1 MKPFGPH
8 IELLA
13 DCRAGRRRDIEPVP
27 AGRRVLPVAGA
38 TRPHHPNRALI
49 VAPLADKPGMLAA
62 RGTTEGAVIVGH
74 LQRFFLAYS
83 GVFALVALTA
93 AVMAGLIATDRLVVR
108 PAGRLVFQAV
118 HRALSLAAV
127 GFLTSHVLL
136 EVLAHRSHAIDAVVP
151 FLASGRTLYL
161 GLGTLASD
169 LVLLI
174 VFTGVARRKFATQW
188 TTTWRAVHVTAY
200 LGWPLAILHG
210 LLSGRSAKPYV
221 DWSYG
226 ACVAAVVLAL
236 VIRLV
241 IRTRNPTDT
250 VAYPGPDRAGYGLP
264 TAPFPP
270 GQPSAWLPV
279 QPSTWLRVQP
289 PPRRALPGG
298 TQHGNSQYGI
308 VDGGMP
314 QPPGRHDAGDRT

>member
-1 MKPFGPH
+1 M
-8 IELLA
+8 
-13 DCRAGRRRDIEPVP
+13 P

-38 TRPHHPNRALI
+38 ARPDCPNRALS
-49 VAPLADKPGMLAA
+49 VALLADKPGMLAA
-62 RGTTEGAVIVGH
+62 SGATGGAVILGH

-93 AVMAGLIATDRLVVR
+93 AVMTGLIATDRLAVR
-108 PAGRLVFQAV
+108 PAGRLVFQSV

-127 GFLTSHVLL
+127 GLLVSHVLL
-136 EVLAHRSHAIDAVVP
+136 EVLAHRSRAIDAVVP

-188 TTTWRAVHVTAY
+188 TTAWRAVHVTAY

-226 ACVAAVVLAL
+226 ACVAAVALAL
-236 VIRLV
+236 LIRLV
-241 IRTRNPTDT
+241 TRTQNPTDI
-250 VAYPGPDRAGYGLP
+250 VAHAGPGRAGYGLP

-279 QPSTWLRVQP
+279 QPSAWLTGQPSGWLPVQP

-298 TQHGNSQYGI
+298 SDYGHSRYGI
-308 VDGGMP
+308 VDDGMP
-314 QPPGRHDAGDRT
+314 QHPGRHDAGDRA

>member
-1 MKPFGPH
+1 
-8 IELLA
+8 
-13 DCRAGRRRDIEPVP
+13 
-27 AGRRVLPVAGA
+27 
-38 TRPHHPNRALI
+38 
-49 VAPLADKPGMLAA
+49 MLAA
-62 RGTTEGAVIVGH
+62 GGTTQGAVILGN

-83 GVFALVALTA
+83 GVFALVSLTA
-93 AVMAGLIATDRLVVR
+93 AVTAGLISTDRLVVR

-127 GFLTSHVLL
+127 GFLVTHVLL
-136 EVLAHRSHAIDAVVP
+136 EVLAHRSRAIDAVVP

-174 VFTGVARRKFATQW
+174 LFTGVARRKFATQW

-210 LLSGRSAKPYV
+210 LLSGRTAKPYV
-221 DWSYG
+221 DWGYG
-226 ACVAAVVLAL
+226 ACVAAVALAL

-241 IRTRNPTDT
+241 ARTHNPPDT
-250 VAYPGPDRAGYGLP
+250 IAHPVPERAGYGLP
-264 TAPFPP
+264 TALFPAS
-270 GQPSAWLPV
+270 QPSAWLPI
-279 QPSTWLRVQP
+279 QP

-298 TQHGNSQYGI
+298 AHPEDSQYGI
-308 VDGGMP
+308 VDDGTP
-314 QPPGRHDAGDRT
+314 QPLGRHDAGDRT